1 MNKALK
7 ILKISLY
14 VILFACIV
22 AIVVCYCVIPEQA
35 KGVMDKVI
43 EYLNTPIGITGLSI
57 ASIGY
62 IFYKIIS
69 MTSIGKVGLGTIKND
84 FGNVVQKVDNGLSK
98 LEEKEKELA
107 KKEEDLKVLL
117 EGYSNKVNELC
128 DSLIKVCET
137 SPNAKI
143 KALGEQFKGNLAVL
157 DNEINEKLEQG
168 KNEFANVKE
177 KVSLIDI
184 QGKYDEL
191 LNELKA
197 LKEKVEYGEREET
210 TND

>member
-14 VILFACIV
+14 VILFACLV

-35 KGVMDKVI
+35 KGVMDKII

-84 FGNVVQKVDNGLSK
+84 FNNTKDKVENGLAK

-117 EGYSNKVNELC
+117 EGYSSKVKELN

>member
-22 AIVVCYCVIPEQA
+22 AIVVCYCIIPEQA
-35 KGVMDKVI
+35 KGVMDKII

-62 IFYKIIS
+62 ILYKIIS

-117 EGYSNKVNELC
+117 EGYSNKVNELS
-128 DSLIKVCET
+128 DSLVKVCET

-143 KALGEQFKGNLAVL
+143 KALGEQFKGNVSILN
-157 DNEINEKLEQG
+157 NEINEKLEQG

-177 KVSLIDI
+177 QVSLIDI
-184 QGKYDEL
+184 QGKYNEL

-197 LKEKVEYGEREET
+197 LKEKIEYGEREET